1 MGINWLAESGS
12 WKGCFALQLLCV
24 LRAPSMQKWQWHDIY
39 ALHTEIPISGGWLTC
54 CTLINLP
61 FPVEE

>member
-54 CTLINLP
+54 CTL
-61 FPVEE
+61 